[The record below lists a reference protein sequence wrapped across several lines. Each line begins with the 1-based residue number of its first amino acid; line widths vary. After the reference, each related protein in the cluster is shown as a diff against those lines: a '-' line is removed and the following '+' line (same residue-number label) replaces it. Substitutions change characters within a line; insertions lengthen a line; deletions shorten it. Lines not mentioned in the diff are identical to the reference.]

1 MRRKKSENTENVEQ
15 VYTHRDYYAVGRK
28 HEPIDVIQ
36 DWDLDFCL
44 GNVVKYISRAG
55 RKDNVDAVDDL
66 KKAKTYLEYEIS
78 KITDEYF
85 PTDGTK

>member
-1 MRRKKSENTENVEQ
+1 MRRKKSEDTENVEK

-28 HEPIDVIQ
+28 YEPINVIQ

-55 RKDNVDAVDDL
+55 RKDNADAVEDL

-78 KITDEYF
+78 KITDEHF
-85 PTDGTK
+85 PINGEK

>member
-1 MRRKKSENTENVEQ
+1 MRRKKLEDTEKVEQ
-15 VYTHRDYYAVGRK
+15 AYTHRDYYAVGRK

-55 RKDNVDAVDDL
+55 RKDNTDAVEDL

-78 KITDEYF
+78 KFTNEYY
-85 PTDGTK
+85 PTDGKE

>member
-1 MRRKKSENTENVEQ
+1 MRRKKLEDTEKVEK

-55 RKDNVDAVDDL
+55 RKDNADAVEDL

-78 KITDEYF
+78 KLTDEYF
-85 PTDGTK
+85 PTNSKK

>member
-1 MRRKKSENTENVEQ
+1 MRRKKLEDTEKVEK
-15 VYTHRDYYAVGRK
+15 VSTHRDYYAVGRK
-28 HEPIDVIQ
+28 HEPIDVIR

-55 RKDNVDAVDDL
+55 RKDNTDAIEDL

-78 KITDEYF
+78 KITNKYY
-85 PTDGTK
+85 PTDSKK